1 MKETICNFK
10 KVYKCTKGQGK
21 NLIKYLI
28 LSAAICGIY
37 VLVPILTSRQLVGL
51 TNSLWEELLVVTFL
65 IFVVENLSNLIRFLN
80 QKYSQ
85 IFFRET
91 LKDIQTK
98 IGKGILN
105 IEVSSIDSHNTG
117 VFTQRLANDTSSLS
131 KVFSI
136 GGRLITN
143 IITDIGVFVAIF
155 VINKMFFLYYITIT
169 LIFLFLQKRR
179 VVEIEKQEKKY
190 KSQNEKTSG
199 LTAELVRG
207 IRDIKM
213 LNAEETFMKEINK
226 NINTL
231 NEYGYEM
238 SDVGRKYMLVIDFFK
253 DLNNLLL
260 ALLIIYFI
268 NKDYLNI
275 SLGVVIFSYRNHVF
289 DLVRNVGSLLDYVKD
304 FNISCDRVFSILD
317 SDEFKKETFGDKHL
331 DKIDGNF
338 EFKNVK
344 FGYNSNKL
352 ILNNMNF
359 KIKAG
364 ETVAFVGK
372 SGVGKS
378 TIFSLLCK
386 MYDVKDGCIKI
397 DGVDISTLDKESIR
411 GNVTIISQN
420 PYIFNMSIK
429 ENLKLVKED
438 LTDDEIK
445 EACRLS
451 CLNDFIS
458 NLPNGY
464 DTIVGEGGISLSGGQ
479 RQRLAIA
486 RAFVQKTKIILFDE
500 ATSALDNETQAHIQ
514 RAINNMKKDYTIL
527 IIAHR
532 LSTIRNVDRILYIDD
547 GRVIQEGTHES
558 LLKNCNEYKKLYEAE
573 IYKDN

>member
-28 LSAAICGIY
+28 LSAVICGIY

-51 TNSLWEELLVVTFL
+51 TNSLWEELLIVTFL
-65 IFVVENLSNLIRFLN
+65 IFIVENLSNLIRFLN

-231 NEYGYEM
+231 NEYGYQM

-317 SDEFKKETFGDKHL
+317 SDEFRKETFGDKHL

-338 EFKNVK
+338 EFKDVK

-386 MYDVKDGCIKI
+386 MYDIQDGCIKI

-451 CLNDFIS
+451 CLDDFIS

-532 LSTIRNVDRILYIDD
+532 LSTIRNVDRILYVDD

-558 LLKNCNEYKKLYEAE
+558 LLKNCSEYKKLYEAE